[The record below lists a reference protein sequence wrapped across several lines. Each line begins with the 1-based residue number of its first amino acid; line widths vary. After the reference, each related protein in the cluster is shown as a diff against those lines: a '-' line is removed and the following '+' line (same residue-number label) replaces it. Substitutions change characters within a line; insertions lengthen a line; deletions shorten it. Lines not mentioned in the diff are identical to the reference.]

1 MDRKQKVRIETYE
14 RMIEK
19 MEKLCAEGRP
29 YVNTIIL
36 DSGRE
41 INIESN
47 PHEAIESLKKQIEI
61 VKKYGVRG
69 D

>member
-14 RMIEK
+14 RMIAK
-19 MEKLCAEGRP
+19 MEELCAEGRP

-41 INIESN
+41 IDMESD